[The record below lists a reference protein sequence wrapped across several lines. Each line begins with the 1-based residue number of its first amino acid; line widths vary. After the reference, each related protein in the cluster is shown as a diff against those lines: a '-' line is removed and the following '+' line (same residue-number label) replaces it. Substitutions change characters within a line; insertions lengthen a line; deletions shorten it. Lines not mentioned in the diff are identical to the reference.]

1 MYYQLKIYDRRFKKT
16 QENSWERIFIPKL
29 RGWGRV
35 WSAILLKPIF
45 GNHWFKNWA
54 ILTQKLKAQYLDP
67 IIRFSHVPRLSL
79 IDNNN
84 SNPHTRPR
92 NKRTVRKMAQTLP
105 NTFFQIKPSAPIL
118 PTRKVLYFSSPE
130 ITPIFKLIN
139 SIWLLFRWR
148 TVQQRAVVTGPGWWR
163 VERRTYTLNSTRMQ
177 RCTVT
182 VSS

>member
-1 MYYQLKIYDRRFKKT
+1 M
-16 QENSWERIFIPKL
+16 RIFIPKL
-29 RGWGRV
+29 RGFRQSVKCNSFEAHFWQ
-35 WSAILLKPIF
+35 SLI
-45 GNHWFKNWA
+45 
-54 ILTQKLKAQYLDP
+54 QKLGHFNPKIESP
-67 IIRFSHVPRLSL
+67 ILGSNHQIHSHVPRLSL

-92 NKRTVRKMAQTLP
+92 NKRTVLKMAQALP

-118 PTRKVLYFSSPE
+118 PTRKVIYFSSSE

-148 TVQQRAVVTGPGWWR
+148 TVQQRAVVTGPRWWR